1 MFSYPMTP
9 LPPCEKDK
17 GDACGDSVS
26 GASCCPPDS
35 YCQPLSS
42 TKFKCTER
50 PPKCAKQFPTTEL
63 KSADL
68 DVKVV
73 ADASECCALC
83 EKMSKCK
90 AYTYVHN
97 DPKGPLCKL
106 KADKTAERVF
116 HPTAVTGYLNSM
128 YA

>member
-17 GDACGDSVS
+17 GDTCGDSVS

-63 KSADL
+63 KGADL

-90 AYTYVHN
+90 AYTYVHD
-97 DPKGPLCKL
+97 DPEGPLCKL
-106 KADKTAERVF
+106 KADKAAERVF